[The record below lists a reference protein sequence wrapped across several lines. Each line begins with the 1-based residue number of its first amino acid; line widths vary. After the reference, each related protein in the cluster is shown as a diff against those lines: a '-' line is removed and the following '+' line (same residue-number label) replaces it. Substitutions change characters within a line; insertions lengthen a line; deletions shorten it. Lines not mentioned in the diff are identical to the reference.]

1 MNLHETLQT
10 RTVVPSLKFTTGD
23 FAPHQQFDAWCEFT
37 ASMCDLER
45 TETAKAGF
53 AASAHSYQLGSLQL
67 TSFEL
72 SPMRFKYTR
81 DIIRKAKFDH
91 WCLSVVT
98 KGTVAAASTDK
109 SFHTAAG
116 GTVLHSYATP
126 FEGKMDVTN
135 YSGLFFSRDEF
146 WDVADELDRSAHQQ
160 VTGPMSYILGD
171 FLASLEH
178 RAEELTVLEAS
189 AVNEAFGHLLRA
201 MVRQTPATL
210 DAARAPIS
218 AAQFDRARRFINS
231 NLKLPNLT
239 PELICLSVGVSRR
252 QLYYLFEQHGGVA
265 TFIRNR
271 RLAACYSALIK
282 SSERK
287 LISQIAYEYG
297 FTNLSSFY
305 RQFNA
310 RYGFAPSEARS
321 AWLEGKGAAVSS
333 RGSFADWLLRSDE
346 AGRPF

>member
-10 RTVVPSLKFTTGD
+10 RKVVPSLKFTTAD

-37 ASMCDLER
+37 SSMCDLEKI
-45 TETAKAGF
+45 ESPKSGF
-53 AASAHSYQLGSLQL
+53 VASADSYQLGSLQL
-67 TSFEL
+67 TSFKL
-72 SPMRFKYTR
+72 SPMQFKYTR

-91 WCLSVVT
+91 WCISVVT

-126 FEGKMDVTN
+126 FEGKMEVTD

-146 WDVADELDRSAHQQ
+146 WDVADELDKGAHQQ
-160 VTGPMSYILGD
+160 VEGPMSYIVGD

-178 RAEELTVLEAS
+178 RAEKLTMSEAT

-201 MVRQTPATL
+201 MVRQTPASL
-210 DAARAPIS
+210 EAAKAPIA

-231 NLKLPNLT
+231 NLRSPNLT
-239 PELICLSVGVSRR
+239 PELICLGIGVSRR

-271 RLAACYSALIK
+271 RLAACYSALTK
-282 SSERK
+282 TSEKK

-310 RYGFAPSEARS
+310 RYGFAPSEARF
-321 AWLEGKGAAVSS
+321 AWLEGNGTATSNRSNFV
-333 RGSFADWLLRSDE
+333 DWLMRTEE
-346 AGRPF
+346 A